1 MTDSIRPQT
10 ILDFG
15 FTEID
20 SKLWWAKSAAF
31 DALITERFAQVHAQA
46 NCGELVDWRD
56 TAQGRLAE
64 IIVLDQFSRNMFRDT
79 PRAFASDTLALVL
92 AQEAIRAGCHLDVP
106 ENMRGFMFLPFM
118 HSESALMHERALAL
132 YTELG
137 EPNQLDFEHKHKRI
151 IERFGRYPH
160 RHAILGRVSTEA
172 ELVFLQ
178 EVDSAF

>member
-1 MTDSIRPQT
+1 MTDSTRPQT
-10 ILDFG
+10 ILDFW

-20 SKLWWAKSAAF
+20 SKLWWAKDAAF

-46 NCGELVDWRD
+46 NRGELVDWRD
-56 TAQGRLAE
+56 TSKGRLAE
-64 IIVLDQFSRNMFRDT
+64 IIVLDQFSRNMFRDM
-79 PRAFASDTLALVL
+79 PRAFASDALALIL
-92 AQEAIRAGCHLDVP
+92 AQEAVRAGCHWDVP

-160 RHAILGRVSTEA
+160 RNAILGRVSTEA
-172 ELVFLQ
+172 ELAFLQ